1 MERSFINLTPLIPL
15 SFEGEG
21 EEVFKRGAPSL
32 SISLNSIGVIREL
45 LDNTFKKSS
54 LPLVREGGQGDRL
67 LNDLDGD

>member
-15 SFEGEG
+15 
-21 EEVFKRGAPSL
+21 
-32 SISLNSIGVIREL
+32 SLNSIGVIREL

-67 LNDLDGD
+67 LSDPGD